1 MKVIQTDYGNDVEIL
16 KFVDHFVGEVIQVSD
31 ENVTANEYGKKIVPA
46 GSVLDKDGKVVNG
59 STAIGVLL
67 HDVDVT
73 YGSKAGTI
81 VVHGFIDGTKLPIRE
96 LTSDCVSALKMI
108 KFYDLATSTAPV
120 ITLTAGTMDTST
132 HKVKVAVKVED
143 DSTITACKYLYDSA
157 AKNKADFASAGTAI
171 RLTNGV
177 AEVEVTA
184 DDTADKVLTVYAKD
198 AVGNEAVKT
207 VTITQY

>member
-1 MKVIQTDYGNDVEIL
+1 MKFIQTDYGNDVEIL
-16 KFVDHFVGEVIQVSD
+16 KFVDHYVGEAIQVSD
-31 ENVTANEYGKKIVPA
+31 ANVTANEYGKKIVPA
-46 GSVLDKDGKVVNG
+46 GSILDKDGKVVNNN
-59 STAIGVLL
+59 TAVGVLL

-81 VVHGFIDGTKLPIRE
+81 VIHGFIDGTKLPIRE
-96 LTSDCVSALKMI
+96 LTSDCVSAMKMI

-120 ITLTAGTMDTST
+120 ITLTAGEMDAST

-143 DSTITACKYLYDSA
+143 ASTISACKYLYDA
-157 AKNKADFASAGTAI
+157 TAKNASAFASAGTSIA
-171 RLTNGV
+171 LTKGV
-177 AEVEVTA
+177 AEVEVEA
-184 DDTADKVLTVYAKD
+184 DDSADKVLTVYAKD